1 MKYKKMNIYFRR
13 GKYIWQ
19 KKKIFNIIR
28 ISFRWQKIIIQF
40 LKKPNLISKFDNQ
53 NISSGSNPS
62 ARASRRAVQ
71 AAGSDGQR
79 RRSIYYEGRKNSQG
93 NIPTSAW
100 PPFWSVRPW
109 VMRWFSQPK
118 AGDVGIFQ
126 NHQELP
132 SEFAWKYTEKYTDLE
147 KYPPRLRRSSRRNR
161 PTLARLALSADR
173 HSQSASQFRDAGAST
188 QAQFLVYFDGSLRKK
203 VRPLHKKNHLQQLNS
218 LNYESFTII
227 KTGLAESHFSKKIV
241 ELNNFKKRTFGH
253 NFLFRIQNI
262 LNSYTKCSQGP
273 EYVIKYQLTKN
284 IIYRALGPSPVIT
297 KFWNQDIFRLLEF
310 ASFRAKRFAPDG
322 VQWTSSLWARGPSAW
337 PQSWISPLSVS
348 SDIPTRPLKPSGGLK
363 ATEQNQQLR
372 LLRKAKLASPKSK
385 VHSLSRW
392 TLLTFPLEG
401 HRTPSLGVLG
411 GRQYRLQKS
420 DQIYQ
425 NIWFQNFNKSNQN
438 TYFLQRPI
446 SFPFQWIQKGDLLSD
461 CSSSLKGELA
471 LGKNL
476 LVAYMPWE
484 GFNFEDAVLINDKV
498 LSKYTSL
505 HIEKYDLEIAESGL
519 EKITYNIPGIS
530 PKNLQKL
537 DKNGVVQI
545 GSWVTEGD
553 ILVGRIIPMAPFTQN
568 LLTHEKLLYDIVVF
582 GQKDRQIQERC
593 LRVPQGVSGRIIRIS
608 YTHQQ
613 KDPISHKKNF
623 FETMLNFQSLFNFE
637 KFNNELGVP
646 IEGHQRQF
654 KFAPLSTQK
663 IYSKNGLNSFK
674 KFMKERAERGPQAQ
688 CNELFEIYRQNL
700 WGYSARKHTQNRSA
714 LRPSGPS
721 APLAPA
727 GLASPKAKLKTS
739 FRAVRSAD
747 GAEGLGSAA
756 CFAPLGRSQALDSE
770 LGLPLALEGH
780 QREICRQDLSE
791 VPTPSKKSFFSFF
804 VQHLQYCYFIKKSFF
819 YFCFCRL
826 ATDFEQNKRIKLLSV
841 YFKYTDNGTGNKLKA
856 SLPSDKPSLHFAFSE
871 AKRNADVS
879 EESQT
884 PSQILSNWVWPK
896 RAKVTNDNKSFWV
909 FRYSHASLFGK
920 KPGRKAIELGQIAS
934 RCRLRRQRG
943 ARPAERRAEGVP
955 IDQQE
960 LLFQKMKGEGSLTLA
975 HDVHSDII
983 HKNYVTA
990 RQWWSTT
997 GNFAQDRPRAN
1008 LAAFGAGGRPLC
1020 PTGRALRRQPTTWG
1034 FWPPVSIVLRW
1045 FWLYES
1051 FLKTNRLAQAQLWA
1065 MTTPYLKKLEIFR
1078 IFSSKYTDKNI
1089 CRSTDNEIYREK
1101 CRQFKNKIFCWY
1113 ISWTGHPAFRASP
1126 KATSACEASRHT
1138 AGFMKNYRIFRQR
1151 GWLQKRLDHVI
1162 MAELTKKFWAI
1173 KFPEGQ
1179 FVGLFQFFQDQN
1191 LYRKKLK
1198 NFINIG
1204 QRNFRTMGME
1214 EAGSRHTPDKLAV
1227 GPGVTP
1233 LWRSQRGFAPLGRS
1247 QRGAF
1252 PFGESGQALHRH
1264 PFFFKQNQFR
1274 KQSQTKFLKIKENKP
1289 IPTGPEGQQE
1299 QSYVTSQR
1307 QDQAATPPRAWHLHL
1322 PKPAGLG
1329 HRWACPPSASRC
1341 QGPSARANK
1350 SIVFSSNNN
1359 YNFSQQNRL
1368 TAEATRLEGQSTLR
1382 HPPQPTPPPLF
1393 LNSLKKITIY
1403 IAEKREFQ
1411 IGDKIS
1417 GRHGNK
1423 GIISQIFSNSDM
1435 PYLSNGC
1442 TLDVL
1447 LNPLGVPSRMNVG
1460 QILECLLGFTGQI
1473 FHTKFRVLCFDE
1485 IYGYESSRSF
1495 IYSKLFELCKKTRQK
1510 LFLSKKTPGKFNLF
1524 DGRNGQLFYQSIT
1537 VGSTYLMKLIHVV
1550 DEKIHARG
1558 TGPYSLITQQPLRGR
1573 AKHGGQRIGEMEVWA
1588 LQGFGSAYTLQ
1599 ELLTVKSDDLHGRNQ
1614 IMQTLLKN
1622 TPLRFGTPESLRVVL
1637 RELQCLCLDLQLSD
1651 TQ

>member
-1 MKYKKMNIYFRR
+1 MNIYFRR

-40 LKKPNLISKFDNQ
+40 LKKPNFIYKLNNK

-62 ARASRRAVQ
+62 ARAPRRAVQ
-71 AAGSDGQR
+71 APGSDGQR

-93 NIPTSAW
+93 NIPTSV
-100 PPFWSVRPW
+100 PFWSVSPW
-109 VMRWFSQPK
+109 VMRWFFQPK

-132 SEFAWKYTEKYTDLE
+132 SEFAWKYIEKYTDLE

-173 HSQSASQFRDAGAST
+173 HPQSASQFRDAGAST
-188 QAQFLVYFDGSLRKK
+188 QAQFLVDRQAQFDGSLRKK
-203 VRPLHKKNHLQQLNS
+203 VRPPHKKNHLQQLNS

-227 KTGLAESHFSKKIV
+227 KTGLAESNFSKKIV
-241 ELNNFKKRTFGH
+241 EWNNLKKRTFGH

-284 IIYRALGPSPVIT
+284 IIYGALGPSPVIT
-297 KFWNQDIFRLLEF
+297 KFWNQDIFRLLGL
-310 ASFRAKRFAPDG
+310 ASFRAKRLAPDG
-322 VQWTSSLWARGPSAW
+322 VQWTLCPFGAQAPSAW

-363 ATEQNQQLR
+363 ATERNQPLR
-372 LLRKAKLASPKSK
+372 LPQKAKLASPKSK

-392 TLLTFPLEG
+392 TLLTFSPEG

-411 GRQYRLQKS
+411 GRRYRLQKS

-446 SFPFQWIQKGDLLSD
+446 SYPFQWIQKGDLLSD

-646 IEGHQRQF
+646 IEGHQRQL

-663 IYSKNGLNSFK
+663 IYSKNGLNSFQ
-674 KFMKERAERGPQAQ
+674 KFMKERAELGPKAQ

-727 GLASPKAKLKTS
+727 GFAPSAERTGLKASFS
-739 FRAVRSAD
+739 AVRSAD
-747 GAEGLGSAA
+747 GAEGLSPGA
-756 CFAPLGRSQALDSE
+756 CFAPLGRSQRGPAASPKGQRGPFSFGESGQALDSE

-791 VPTPSKKSFFSFF
+791 APTPSKKTFFSFF
-804 VQHLQYCYFIKKSFF
+804 VQHLQYCYFIQKSFF

-841 YFKYTDNGTGNKLKA
+841 YLKYTDKYTDNETGNKLKA
-856 SLPSDKPSLHFAFSE
+856 SLPSGKPSLHFAFGE

-884 PSQILSNWVWPK
+884 PSQILSNWAWPK
-896 RAKVTNDNKSFWV
+896 RSKVTNDNKSFWV
-909 FRYSHASLFGK
+909 FRYSRASLFDQ
-920 KPGRKAIELGQIAS
+920 KPGLKAIELGHFAPLGRS
-934 RCRLRRQRG
+934 GLRRQRG
-943 ARPAERRAEGVP
+943 ARPAERSARAEGVP

-960 LLFQKMKGEGSLTLA
+960 LLFQKAKGEVSRTLA

-997 GNFAQDRPRAN
+997 GHFAQGRPRAKGKPLA
-1008 LAAFGAGGRPLC
+1008 LAALGAGVC
-1020 PTGRALRRQPTTWG
+1020 PTGRALRTQPTTWG

-1051 FLKTNRLAQAQLWA
+1051 FLKTNRQAQFWA

-1078 IFSSKYTDKNI
+1078 LFSSKYTDKNI
-1089 CRSTDNEIYREK
+1089 CRSTDNDIYREK

-1126 KATSACEASRHT
+1126 KATLAFAPEGRSGHT
-1138 AGFMKNYRIFRQR
+1138 AGFIKNYRIFRQR
-1151 GWLQKRLDHVI
+1151 GLLQKRLDHWI
-1162 MAELTKKFWAI
+1162 MAEWTQKFWAI
-1173 KFPEGQ
+1173 KFSEGT
-1179 FVGLFQFFQDQN
+1179 G
-1191 LYRKKLK
+1191 R
-1198 NFINIG
+1198 
-1204 QRNFRTMGME
+1204 
-1214 EAGSRHTPDKLAV
+1214 
-1227 GPGVTP
+1227 GP
-1233 LWRSQRGFAPLGRS
+1233 S
-1247 QRGAF
+1247 
-1252 PFGESGQALHRH
+1252 
-1264 PFFFKQNQFR
+1264 
-1274 KQSQTKFLKIKENKP
+1274 
-1289 IPTGPEGQQE
+1289 
-1299 QSYVTSQR
+1299 
-1307 QDQAATPPRAWHLHL
+1307 PPR
-1322 PKPAGLG
+1322 PVRRPF
-1329 HRWACPPSASRC
+1329 S
-1341 QGPSARANK
+1341 
-1350 SIVFSSNNN
+1350 VFS
-1359 YNFSQQNRL
+1359 R
-1368 TAEATRLEGQSTLR
+1368 
-1382 HPPQPTPPPLF
+1382 
-1393 LNSLKKITIY
+1393 
-1403 IAEKREFQ
+1403 
-1411 IGDKIS
+1411 
-1417 GRHGNK
+1417 
-1423 GIISQIFSNSDM
+1423 
-1435 PYLSNGC
+1435 
-1442 TLDVL
+1442 
-1447 LNPLGVPSRMNVG
+1447 
-1460 QILECLLGFTGQI
+1460 
-1473 FHTKFRVLCFDE
+1473 
-1485 IYGYESSRSF
+1485 
-1495 IYSKLFELCKKTRQK
+1495 
-1510 LFLSKKTPGKFNLF
+1510 
-1524 DGRNGQLFYQSIT
+1524 
-1537 VGSTYLMKLIHVV
+1537 
-1550 DEKIHARG
+1550 
-1558 TGPYSLITQQPLRGR
+1558 
-1573 AKHGGQRIGEMEVWA
+1573 
-1588 LQGFGSAYTLQ
+1588 
-1599 ELLTVKSDDLHGRNQ
+1599 
-1614 IMQTLLKN
+1614 
-1622 TPLRFGTPESLRVVL
+1622 
-1637 RELQCLCLDLQLSD
+1637 
-1651 TQ
+1651 

>member
-1 MKYKKMNIYFRR
+1 MNIYFRR

-40 LKKPNLISKFDNQ
+40 LKKPNFIYKLDNK
-53 NISSGSNPS
+53 NISSGRNPS
-62 ARASRRAVQ
+62 ARAPRRAVQ

-79 RRSIYYEGRKNSQG
+79 HRSIYYKGRKNSQG
-93 NIPTSAW
+93 NIPTSV
-100 PPFWSVRPW
+100 PFWSVSPW
-109 VMRWFSQPK
+109 VMRWFSQSK

-173 HSQSASQFRDAGAST
+173 HPQSDGEASSQFRDAGAST

-203 VRPLHKKNHLQQLNS
+203 VRPPHKKNHLQQLNS

-227 KTGLAESHFSKKIV
+227 KTGLAESNFSKKIV
-241 ELNNFKKRTFGH
+241 ELNNLKKRTFGH

-297 KFWNQDIFRLLEF
+297 KFWNQDIFRLLGL
-310 ASFRAKRFAPDG
+310 ASFRAKRLAPACSPKG
-322 VQWTSSLWARGPSAW
+322 SPSLWARGPSAW

-348 SDIPTRPLKPSGGLK
+348 SDIPTRPLKLSGGLK
-363 ATEQNQQLR
+363 ATERNQQLR
-372 LLRKAKLASPKSK
+372 LPQKAKLAAPKSK

-392 TLLTFPLEG
+392 TLLSLPPEG

-411 GRQYRLQKS
+411 GRRYRLQKS

-505 HIEKYDLEIAESGL
+505 HIEKYDLEIAESSL

-637 KFNNELGVP
+637 KFNNELGVL
-646 IEGHQRQF
+646 EGHQRQL
-654 KFAPLSTQK
+654 KFTPLSTQK

-674 KFMKERAERGPQAQ
+674 KFMKERAELGPQAQ

-714 LRPSGPS
+714 LRPSGLS
-721 APLAPA
+721 APLAPPA
-727 GLASPKAKLKTS
+727 GLAPSAERTGLKAS

-747 GAEGLGSAA
+747 GAEGLGPGLNA
-756 CFAPLGRSQALDSE
+756 CLPRKR
-770 LGLPLALEGH
+770 GL
-780 QREICRQDLSE
+780 Q
-791 VPTPSKKSFFSFF
+791 
-804 VQHLQYCYFIKKSFF
+804 
-819 YFCFCRL
+819 
-826 ATDFEQNKRIKLLSV
+826 
-841 YFKYTDNGTGNKLKA
+841 
-856 SLPSDKPSLHFAFSE
+856 
-871 AKRNADVS
+871 
-879 EESQT
+879 
-884 PSQILSNWVWPK
+884 
-896 RAKVTNDNKSFWV
+896 
-909 FRYSHASLFGK
+909 
-920 KPGRKAIELGQIAS
+920 
-934 RCRLRRQRG
+934 
-943 ARPAERRAEGVP
+943 
-955 IDQQE
+955 
-960 LLFQKMKGEGSLTLA
+960 
-975 HDVHSDII
+975 
-983 HKNYVTA
+983 
-990 RQWWSTT
+990 
-997 GNFAQDRPRAN
+997 
-1008 LAAFGAGGRPLC
+1008 
-1020 PTGRALRRQPTTWG
+1020 
-1034 FWPPVSIVLRW
+1034 
-1045 FWLYES
+1045 
-1051 FLKTNRLAQAQLWA
+1051 
-1065 MTTPYLKKLEIFR
+1065 
-1078 IFSSKYTDKNI
+1078 
-1089 CRSTDNEIYREK
+1089 
-1101 CRQFKNKIFCWY
+1101 
-1113 ISWTGHPAFRASP
+1113 RASP
-1126 KATSACEASRHT
+1126 KAR
-1138 AGFMKNYRIFRQR
+1138 
-1151 GWLQKRLDHVI
+1151 
-1162 MAELTKKFWAI
+1162 
-1173 KFPEGQ
+1173 
-1179 FVGLFQFFQDQN
+1179 
-1191 LYRKKLK
+1191 
-1198 NFINIG
+1198 
-1204 QRNFRTMGME
+1204 
-1214 EAGSRHTPDKLAV
+1214 
-1227 GPGVTP
+1227 
-1233 LWRSQRGFAPLGRS
+1233 
-1247 QRGAF
+1247 
-1252 PFGESGQALHRH
+1252 QALHQH

-1274 KQSQTKFLKIKENKP
+1274 KQSQTKLLKIKENKP
-1289 IPTGPEGQQE
+1289 IQTGPEAQQE
-1299 QSYVTSQR
+1299 QSYVTSKQ
-1307 QDQAATPPRAWHLHL
+1307 QAQAATQPRTWLLHP

-1329 HRWACPPSASRC
+1329 ACGLRPQGREGHRWACQPSASRC

-1359 YNFSQQNRL
+1359 FDIAKRCRL
-1368 TAEATRLEGQSTLR
+1368 TTEATRLEGQSTLR
-1382 HPPQPTPPPLF
+1382 NPPPQQTPPPLF

>member
-40 LKKPNLISKFDNQ
+40 LKKPNFIYKLDNK

-62 ARASRRAVQ
+62 ARAPRRAVQ
-71 AAGSDGQR
+71 APGSDGQR

-100 PPFWSVRPW
+100 PPFWSVSPW
-109 VMRWFSQPK
+109 VMRWFSQTK

-173 HSQSASQFRDAGAST
+173 HPQSASQFRDAGAST

-203 VRPLHKKNHLQQLNS
+203 VRPPHKKNHLQQLNS

-227 KTGLAESHFSKKIV
+227 KTGLAESNFSKKIV
-241 ELNNFKKRTFGH
+241 ELNNLKKRTFGH

-297 KFWNQDIFRLLEF
+297 KFWNQDIYRLLGL
-310 ASFRAKRFAPDG
+310 ASFRAKRLAPEG
-322 VQWTSSLWARGPSAW
+322 PTKLVPSLWARGPSAW

-348 SDIPTRPLKPSGGLK
+348 SDIPTRPLKPSGGL
-363 ATEQNQQLR
+363 TERNQQLR
-372 LLRKAKLASPKSK
+372 LPQKAKLASPKSK

-392 TLLTFPLEG
+392 TLLTFPPEG
-401 HRTPSLGVLG
+401 HRTLSLGVLG
-411 GRQYRLQKS
+411 GRRYRLQKS
-420 DQIYQ
+420 DPIYQ

-505 HIEKYDLEIAESGL
+505 HIEKYDLEIAESSL

-646 IEGHQRQF
+646 IEGHQRQL
-654 KFAPLSTQK
+654 KFAPLSTPK

-674 KFMKERAERGPQAQ
+674 KFMKERAELGPQAQ

-727 GLASPKAKLKTS
+727 GFAPSAERTGLKAS

-747 GAEGLGSAA
+747 GAEGLGPGLNGLRPRGLSPTQRGPGLVRRAA
-756 CFAPLGRSQALDSE
+756 D
-770 LGLPLALEGH
+770 
-780 QREICRQDLSE
+780 
-791 VPTPSKKSFFSFF
+791 
-804 VQHLQYCYFIKKSFF
+804 
-819 YFCFCRL
+819 
-826 ATDFEQNKRIKLLSV
+826 
-841 YFKYTDNGTGNKLKA
+841 
-856 SLPSDKPSLHFAFSE
+856 
-871 AKRNADVS
+871 
-879 EESQT
+879 
-884 PSQILSNWVWPK
+884 
-896 RAKVTNDNKSFWV
+896 
-909 FRYSHASLFGK
+909 
-920 KPGRKAIELGQIAS
+920 
-934 RCRLRRQRG
+934 RRQRG
-943 ARPAERRAEGVP
+943 
-955 IDQQE
+955 
-960 LLFQKMKGEGSLTLA
+960 
-975 HDVHSDII
+975 
-983 HKNYVTA
+983 
-990 RQWWSTT
+990 
-997 GNFAQDRPRAN
+997 
-1008 LAAFGAGGRPLC
+1008 
-1020 PTGRALRRQPTTWG
+1020 
-1034 FWPPVSIVLRW
+1034 
-1045 FWLYES
+1045 
-1051 FLKTNRLAQAQLWA
+1051 
-1065 MTTPYLKKLEIFR
+1065 
-1078 IFSSKYTDKNI
+1078 
-1089 CRSTDNEIYREK
+1089 
-1101 CRQFKNKIFCWY
+1101 
-1113 ISWTGHPAFRASP
+1113 
-1126 KATSACEASRHT
+1126 
-1138 AGFMKNYRIFRQR
+1138 
-1151 GWLQKRLDHVI
+1151 
-1162 MAELTKKFWAI
+1162 
-1173 KFPEGQ
+1173 
-1179 FVGLFQFFQDQN
+1179 
-1191 LYRKKLK
+1191 
-1198 NFINIG
+1198 
-1204 QRNFRTMGME
+1204 
-1214 EAGSRHTPDKLAV
+1214 
-1227 GPGVTP
+1227 
-1233 LWRSQRGFAPLGRS
+1233 
-1247 QRGAF
+1247 
-1252 PFGESGQALHRH
+1252 QALDRH

-1274 KQSQTKFLKIKENKP
+1274 KQSQTKLLKIKENKP
-1289 IPTGPEGQQE
+1289 IQTGPEGQQE
-1299 QSYVTSQR
+1299 QSYVTSKPQA
-1307 QDQAATPPRAWHLHL
+1307 QAATQPRAWPLH
-1322 PKPAGLG
+1322 PPASLRDAQ
-1329 HRWACPPSASRC
+1329 RWAGQPSASRC

-1368 TAEATRLEGQSTLR
+1368 TTEATRLEGPSPLR
-1382 HPPQPTPPPLF
+1382 NPPPQQTPPPLF

>member
-1 MKYKKMNIYFRR
+1 M
-13 GKYIWQ
+13 
-19 KKKIFNIIR
+19 
-28 ISFRWQKIIIQF
+28 
-40 LKKPNLISKFDNQ
+40 
-53 NISSGSNPS
+53 
-62 ARASRRAVQ
+62 
-71 AAGSDGQR
+71 
-79 RRSIYYEGRKNSQG
+79 
-93 NIPTSAW
+93 
-100 PPFWSVRPW
+100 
-109 VMRWFSQPK
+109 
-118 AGDVGIFQ
+118 
-126 NHQELP
+126 
-132 SEFAWKYTEKYTDLE
+132 
-147 KYPPRLRRSSRRNR
+147 
-161 PTLARLALSADR
+161 
-173 HSQSASQFRDAGAST
+173 
-188 QAQFLVYFDGSLRKK
+188 
-203 VRPLHKKNHLQQLNS
+203 
-218 LNYESFTII
+218 
-227 KTGLAESHFSKKIV
+227 
-241 ELNNFKKRTFGH
+241 
-253 NFLFRIQNI
+253 
-262 LNSYTKCSQGP
+262 
-273 EYVIKYQLTKN
+273 
-284 IIYRALGPSPVIT
+284 
-297 KFWNQDIFRLLEF
+297 
-310 ASFRAKRFAPDG
+310 
-322 VQWTSSLWARGPSAW
+322 
-337 PQSWISPLSVS
+337 S
-348 SDIPTRPLKPSGGLK
+348 SDLSTRPFKPSGEL
-363 ATEQNQQLR
+363 TERNQQLR
-372 LLRKAKLASPKSK
+372 LPQKAKLASPKSK
-385 VHSLSRW
+385 VLSRW
-392 TLLTFPLEG
+392 TLLTYPPEG

-411 GRQYRLQKS
+411 GSRYRLQKS

-646 IEGHQRQF
+646 IEGHQRQL
-654 KFAPLSTQK
+654 KFAPLSTPK

-674 KFMKERAERGPQAQ
+674 KFMKERAGLGPQAQ
-688 CNELFEIYRQNL
+688 CNELFETYRKNL
-700 WGYSARKHTQNRSA
+700 WGYSVRKHTQNRSA

-727 GLASPKAKLKTS
+727 GFAPSAERTGLKAS

-747 GAEGLGSAA
+747 GAEGLGPGLNGLRPRGARQRGPGA
-756 CFAPLGRSQALDSE
+756 WLNPLGRSQRGPFPFGESGQALDSE

-780 QREICRQDLSE
+780 QREIGRQDLSE
-791 VPTPSKKSFFSFF
+791 APTPLKKTFFSFF
-804 VQHLQYCYFIKKSFF
+804 VQHLQYCYFIQKSFF

-841 YFKYTDNGTGNKLKA
+841 YLKYTDKYTDNETGNKLKA
-856 SLPSDKPSLHFAFSE
+856 SLPSGKPSLYFAFGE

-884 PSQILSNWVWPK
+884 PSQILSNWAWSK
-896 RAKVTNDNKSFWV
+896 RSKVTNDNKSFWV
-909 FRYSHASLFGK
+909 FRYSSASLFGK
-920 KPGRKAIELGQIAS
+920 KFGLKAIELGHFAPLGRS
-934 RCRLRRQRG
+934 GLRRQR
-943 ARPAERRAEGVP
+943 ARPAERRARAEGVP
-955 IDQQE
+955 IDPQE
-960 LLFQKMKGEGSLTLA
+960 RLFKKAKGEGSRTLA

-997 GNFAQDRPRAN
+997 GNFAQGRPRAKGLPLA

-1020 PTGRALRRQPTTWG
+1020 PTGRALRTQPTTWG

-1051 FLKTNRLAQAQLWA
+1051 FLKTNRQTQFWA

-1089 CRSTDNEIYREK
+1089 GRSTDNEIYREK
-1101 CRQFKNKIFCWY
+1101 CRQFKNKIFGWY
-1113 ISWTGHPAFRASP
+1113 IWTGHPAFRASP
-1126 KATSACEASRHT
+1126 KATWACEASRHT
-1138 AGFMKNYRIFRQR
+1138 AGFIKNYRIFRQR
-1151 GWLQKRLDHVI
+1151 GLLQKRLDHLI

-1173 KFPEGQ
+1173 KFPEGTSRGPSARNRQMSVERLTHGQ
-1179 FVGLFQFFQDQN
+1179 FVGLFQFFQDKN

-1204 QRNFRTMGME
+1204 QRNFRTMVRE
-1214 EAGSRHTPDKLAV
+1214 EAGSRHTPDELAV
-1227 GPGVTP
+1227 GPGAC
-1233 LWRSQRGFAPLGRS
+1233 FAPLGRS
-1247 QRGAF
+1247 QRGALTS
-1252 PFGESGQALHRH
+1252 PKATQRGPLDRH

-1274 KQSQTKFLKIKENKP
+1274 KQSQTKLLKIKENKP
-1289 IPTGPEGQQE
+1289 IQTGPEGQQE
-1299 QSYVTSQR
+1299 QSYVMSKR
-1307 QDQAATPPRAWHLHL
+1307 QAQAATPPRAWPLH
-1322 PKPAGLG
+1322 PTAKPAGLG
-1329 HRWACPPSASRC
+1329 HRWACQPSASRC
-1341 QGPSARANK
+1341 QEPSARANK

-1368 TAEATRLEGQSTLR
+1368 TTEATRLEGQSTLR
-1382 HPPQPTPPPLF
+1382 NPPPQQTPPPLF

-1550 DEKIHARG
+1550 EEKIHARG